1 MIVIGNHQNYEQG
14 KQFLTPSSRCGF
26 NFINCKRNA
35 QLLAQGYRP
44 PRAVTTGT
52 SIVGIIYENGVILG
66 ADTRATEGPIVSDKN
81 CSKIHRLQDYIYC
94 CGAGT
99 AADTEHLTQMTS
111 SELDLHRLNINR
123 ERVPVVCASRMM
135 RSTLFRYQGHIS
147 AALVMGGVDKAGPQI
162 YCIYPCGSNDKIPY
176 AAMGSGTLAAM
187 SVLEHGWHAQL
198 SLDEGKQLVREA
210 ISAGVFNDL
219 GSGSNIDMC
228 VISCGKAKA
237 EYLRT
242 ETITSERGET
252 IAKYAINPNTTV
264 VKSTSILSIEVLNK
278 NTYELPRLPST
289 MFSSSSA
296 RFLPVEPHASSGHHM
311 LQEKRIEQEEEQMQ
325 EDDDQ
330 IPSGSQAAAKSKNNE
345 DEQTEQKPQ

>member
-1 MIVIGNHQNYEQG
+1 MIGMQKKQNYAAS
-14 KQFLTPSSRCGF
+14 TSRSGF
-26 NFINCKRNA
+26 NFDNCKRNA
-35 QLLAQGYRP
+35 QLLAEGYRP
-44 PRAVTTGT
+44 PRTVKTGT

-99 AADTEHLTQMTS
+99 AADTEQLTQKTS
-111 SELDLHRLNINR
+111 SELDLHRLNFNR

-135 RSTLFRYQGHIS
+135 RSTLFRFQGHIS
-147 AALVMGGVDKAGPQI
+147 AALVMGGVDKWGPQI

-187 SVLEHGWHAQL
+187 SVLEQRWHPQL
-198 SLDEGKQLVREA
+198 TLDEGKQLVREA
-210 ISAGVFNDL
+210 ITAGVFNDL

-228 VISCGKAKA
+228 VISCDKAKA

-278 NTYELPRLPST
+278 NVYEVSRLPSIL
-289 MFSSSSA
+289 FSSSSA
-296 RFLPVEPHASSGHHM
+296 RFLPVEPQASSGHHM
-311 LQEKRIEQEEEQMQ
+311 LQEMEIGQEEEQQQQQRQ

-330 IPSGSQAAAKSKNNE
+330 IPSGSQVTGKSKNNAD
-345 DEQTEQKPQ
+345 DEQKEQ